1 MLASAKLIREVKFTY
16 SVVVAKGKGHGNFFS
31 RLDEQF
37 TLAPTPWDSGKNC
50 FSHVHS
56 FGQGVMIWLVH
67 NEPKTR
73 ITNATIRELI
83 IIEELLSLWFLSQA
97 ALKPKFITRC
107 FVFDGCA
114 QSSAGDRI
122 LCTAGLQ
129 DNQQRFLWQVSWP
142 MCFSLF
148 STSWVQIFDP
158 CLKGLYFTN
167 DNFWQDEGIPWKKA
181 DKSSKFGADL
191 FCLKCPW
198 NVSWPVLNTAYNLK
212 LHARNKVS
220 MYLHDCATPD
230 T

>member
-56 FGQGVMIWLVH
+56 SGQGVMIWLEH

-97 ALKPKFITRC
+97 PLWNLNLSHVALCLLDVLNPRRETEY
-107 FVFDGCA
+107 CA
-114 QSSAGDRI
+114 QLGYRI
-122 LCTAGLQ
+122 TSKGFFDKFRGQCVSLCFQL
-129 DNQQRFLWQVSWP
+129 LE
-142 MCFSLF
+142 C
-148 STSWVQIFDP
+148 
-158 CLKGLYFTN
+158 K
-167 DNFWQDEGIPWKKA
+167 
-181 DKSSKFGADL
+181 
-191 FCLKCPW
+191 
-198 NVSWPVLNTAYNLK
+198 
-212 LHARNKVS
+212 
-220 MYLHDCATPD
+220 YLTLV
-230 T
+230 